1 MYIRCT
7 SSVECLLYVC
17 KHGHTPWHQMFGCSL
32 GASSFLG
39 TGHTKHGDLSDLATD
54 SPRIRNFAYCRWS
67 YRSIER
73 KGSLFYTLPLKEHL
87 CRLLESSEGNS
98 RLFFF
103 FFTDRKEFRSKQIEY
118 LALGNTPSF
127 ACHCVLQHGHFLRH
141 QAYSRAQSSVLKI
154 SLLYGRGITTGCYHN
169 KSASLNIFREE
180 TASPFALKSY
190 MKVTFGGLF

>member
-1 MYIRCT
+1 MSILTSNLGDASSAVQKCISAVHPVSNVCCT
-7 SSVECLLYVC
+7 SANMDIQWTS
-17 KHGHTPWHQMFGCSL
+17 KPWHQMFGCSL

-103 FFTDRKEFRSKQIEY
+103 FLYRQEGVQVKANRVSCIRQHSFIRLSLCTPAWSFFATSGIQSCSKQRLKNF
-118 LALGNTPSF
+118 LALWSW
-127 ACHCVLQHGHFLRH
+127 HYYRVLPQ
-141 QAYSRAQSSVLKI
+141 
-154 SLLYGRGITTGCYHN
+154 
-169 KSASLNIFREE
+169 
-180 TASPFALKSY
+180 
-190 MKVTFGGLF
+190 